1 MASCP
6 PSTSG
11 RECIEQCHQLR
22 VLPSGSGRWG
32 VAGQRLLPARQQ
44 RRSNK
49 KAGVQAALTMAEEM
63 VSETKSSDRRQI
75 QQMLNRLV
83 PWLVPARTLCIFSKF
98 LTCRSSLSTVCCV
111 SREYKPGFT
120 TLIESETFAKGL
132 DETVVRAISAKKN
145 EPVIAALLLLS
156 NEASSVWITPLF
168 LASRPSQS

>member
-63 VSETKSSDRRQI
+63 VSETKSSERRQI

-111 SREYKPGFT
+111 LGSTSQASQRSSSRRH
-120 TLIESETFAKGL
+120 LL
-132 DETVVRAISAKKN
+132 RA
-145 EPVIAALLLLS
+145 
-156 NEASSVWITPLF
+156 WT
-168 LASRPSQS
+168 RPSCELSRQRRMSQ